1 MFARGRTVCVTALAS
16 RVPSWEMIEASTW
29 LVPQKGRLRP
39 VGRLEGWLGP
49 VRRSWA
55 TRLLL
60 DLQKKAGCSSVK
72 ATLDADA
79 RSTYH
84 QHSQR
89 LIHAFI
95 IKLIAAATCWPATH
109 QQANCKAISKV
120 LQSAARYDG

>member
-1 MFARGRTVCVTALAS
+1 M
-16 RVPSWEMIEASTW
+16 ASTSGG
-29 LVPQKGRLRP
+29 PASTCGPGRMAKTHP
-39 VGRLEGWLGP
+39 RLFGY
-49 VRRSWA
+49 SSYCS
-55 TRLLL
+55 TCT
-60 DLQKKAGCSSVK
+60 KAGCSSAK

-95 IKLIAAATCWPATH
+95 IKLIAAAAFWPATH